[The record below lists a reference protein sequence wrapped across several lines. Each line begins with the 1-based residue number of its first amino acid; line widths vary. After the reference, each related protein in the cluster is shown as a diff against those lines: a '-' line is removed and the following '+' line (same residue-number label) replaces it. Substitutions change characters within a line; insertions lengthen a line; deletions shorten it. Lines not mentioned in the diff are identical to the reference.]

1 MAANFWTSTHGQN
14 WLLSKQQL
22 LDSRQEDLK
31 YINESELYKL
41 NIWFA
46 YVMTELGRRLNVRQV
61 VISTAII
68 YFKRFYVKNSYR
80 SVEPMLVL
88 TACMYLA
95 SKIEE
100 FPLHIKTVTAETRG
114 LKMNRFTYNSQE
126 VAEMEF
132 YLLEELNFNMIVF
145 HPYRS
150 LIQISKAFGT
160 KHEDVKMA
168 SYIINDTYRTDL
180 YIKDIKKWF
189 SELNVDMEQVV
200 EIVQEL
206 IVLYDFWSEYDEDKS
221 YSEIDGILK
230 KLLIK

>member
-1 MAANFWTSTHGQN
+1 
-14 WLLSKQQL
+14 
-22 LDSRQEDLK
+22 
-31 YINESELYKL
+31 
-41 NIWFA
+41 
-46 YVMTELGRRLNVRQV
+46 MTELGRRLNVRQV

-180 YIKDIKKWF
+180 FVTRRNSRKSIKNEEINNINNGNNYKDIKDIKKWF

>member
-1 MAANFWTSTHGQN
+1 
-14 WLLSKQQL
+14 
-22 LDSRQEDLK
+22 
-31 YINESELYKL
+31 
-41 NIWFA
+41 
-46 YVMTELGRRLNVRQV
+46 MTELGRRLNVRQV
-61 VISTAII
+61 VISTAIT

-180 YIKDIKKWF
+180 CLSYPPYVIA
-189 SELNVDMEQVV
+189 LNVDMEQVV